1 MENSY
6 ENQAKINNI
15 NITNNQFSFENDYKR
30 FHSEMDREK
39 KIAKKIKKIMFKS
52 KQNIRERIWTG
63 EIIIGSKESN
73 SESDYN
79 SFIEEKKKKIIESI
93 INLNPNLT
101 QNTNLFAGD
110 KDKSLI
116 NQINLQNLQSNISAI
131 KPNKNTTEAE
141 IYSKLN
147 NINLS
152 QNKRIKFEDSN
163 VNIINKKITIKNN
176 NINDNHFENKD
187 ANIGALRTENDL
199 ENKEFVKNLL
209 KEKKLKS
216 TNDKKKQIVIN

>member
-52 KQNIRERIWTG
+52 KQNIRDRILTG

-101 QNTNLFAGD
+101 QITNLFGGD